1 MLSIKSLTLCGDSM
15 KNVIFSIYV
24 DIDDKHL
31 ETLEGYR
38 GDDMSRS
45 HRTKQQLANYKQQLI
60 ECKQQYAKLC
70 DADFVLYTNDD
81 VYQEFLDSMQH
92 LNNQEFD
99 KINFYKIYL
108 MEKLAQ
114 KYDNVLYLDLD
125 VVPSTQQSF
134 FVANDMSKFCVHCL
148 PATKENTWGGFASG
162 FNKQAVC
169 EEHNCVY
176 TYDHILE
183 HHLDGYHW
191 YTKKLCKDAMLMHHG
206 LSDPKHM
213 LANTAIMGGSSNAIN
228 NVKFFE
234 RLNEMLDTYKEMQE
248 EKIMGSAITEKFFV
262 NNEVLMTYLI
272 VKYDLDCYYLPSQWH
287 YVQLDIY
294 NNMCS
299 KSESHLLHIVDKQ
312 FNKVFKE

>member
-99 KINFYKIYL
+99 KINFYKIY
-108 MEKLAQ
+108 
-114 KYDNVLYLDLD
+114 
-125 VVPSTQQSF
+125 
-134 FVANDMSKFCVHCL
+134 
-148 PATKENTWGGFASG
+148 
-162 FNKQAVC
+162 
-169 EEHNCVY
+169 
-176 TYDHILE
+176 
-183 HHLDGYHW
+183 
-191 YTKKLCKDAMLMHHG
+191 
-206 LSDPKHM
+206 
-213 LANTAIMGGSSNAIN
+213 
-228 NVKFFE
+228 
-234 RLNEMLDTYKEMQE
+234 
-248 EKIMGSAITEKFFV
+248 
-262 NNEVLMTYLI
+262 
-272 VKYDLDCYYLPSQWH
+272 
-287 YVQLDIY
+287 
-294 NNMCS
+294 
-299 KSESHLLHIVDKQ
+299 
-312 FNKVFKE
+312 